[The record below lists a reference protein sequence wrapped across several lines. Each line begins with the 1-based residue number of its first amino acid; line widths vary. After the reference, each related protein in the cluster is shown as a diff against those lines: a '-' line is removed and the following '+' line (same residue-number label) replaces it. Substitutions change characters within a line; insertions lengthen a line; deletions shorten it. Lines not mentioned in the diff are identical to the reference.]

1 MVAMLDNYEGH
12 IFGMLTYL
20 SVVFDYA
27 FYCRLALAYLFKLV
41 DCKAFYFAFY
51 FFLSFLLG
59 LSLIWVK

>member
-1 MVAMLDNYEGH
+1 MIDAMPDNYEGH

-20 SVVFDYA
+20 SVAFD
-27 FYCRLALAYLFKLV
+27 YCRLALAYLFKLV